1 MHIRAKPI
9 TLMLRT
15 PFRIAHGVST
25 TRQNVVIHVEDG
37 LGAAAIVPYYD
48 TTVDAVMAYTASP
61 ALAEA
66 LEGNPLL
73 LEDALDRLPPGPA
86 AARAAI
92 DMALHDRWGKRLGQ
106 PLYRLWGLNPT
117 RAPLSTYT
125 LSIADETEFRQ
136 NVREVKHF
144 PLLKLK
150 LGSGSLDQDEALVRI
165 AAEETSARLCVDAN
179 AAWSVDEALAIIP
192 RLARYSLLFI
202 EQPVTRY
209 DLDGW
214 RTLAERLPA
223 GMPPLIADESAH
235 DSSDVLR
242 LAGIV
247 GGINIKLAKCGGL
260 REARRMI
267 ALARALGM
275 KVMLGCMVE
284 STIGVTAAAH
294 LAPLVDYADLDAS
307 LLVAD
312 DPYLGLI
319 WEQGRLILPD
329 APGLGVRER

>member
-1 MHIRAKPI
+1 MILRAEPI
-9 TLMLRT
+9 TLTLRT

-25 TRQNVVIHVEDG
+25 TRQNVVVHLEDG
-37 LGAAAIVPYYD
+37 LGTAAIVPYYD
-48 TTVDAVMAYTASP
+48 TTAADVLVYAASP
-61 ALAEA
+61 ALAKA
-66 LEGNPLL
+66 VEGDPLL

-106 PLYRLWGLNPT
+106 PLYRLWGLNPA

-125 LSIADETEFRQ
+125 LSIADEAEFRQ

-150 LGSGSLDQDEALVRI
+150 LGSGSLEQDEALVRI
-165 AAEETSARLCVDAN
+165 AGEETSAQLCVDAN
-179 AAWSVDEALAIIP
+179 AGWTADEALQIIP
-192 RLARYSLLFI
+192 RLAERGVTFI
-202 EQPVTRY
+202 EQPVARH

-214 RTLAERLPA
+214 RTLAEKLPA
-223 GMPPLIADESAH
+223 GMPPLIADESVH
-235 DSSDVLR
+235 DSRDMIW

-275 KVMLGCMVE
+275 TVLLGCMVE
-284 STIGVTAAAH
+284 STVGVTAAAH

-312 DPYLGLI
+312 DPYLGLS

-329 APGLGVRER
+329 APGLGVRKR